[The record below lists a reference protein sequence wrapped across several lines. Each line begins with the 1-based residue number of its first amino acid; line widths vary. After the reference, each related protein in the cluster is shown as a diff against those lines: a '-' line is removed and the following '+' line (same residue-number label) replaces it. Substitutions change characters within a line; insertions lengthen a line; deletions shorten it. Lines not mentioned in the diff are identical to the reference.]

1 MTVLAALDAAIAM
14 LRPVLLGVAVALA
27 GVAAADWMV
36 RTRRINPF
44 GRFARIFR
52 TSVDPLMM
60 PVERAIVRA
69 GGLPSS
75 APWWTLLFVVITG
88 ILLLTALGVVRE
100 QVALV
105 VMALDQGAR
114 GLYRLAVSWT
124 FTVLQLAIIVRV
136 VMSWV
141 RLRPTAWYVRWA
153 WRLSEPVLGPVRR
166 IVPLFGGID
175 VSPIVAWFLL
185 SVVET
190 VLIRLW

>member
-1 MTVLAALDAAIAM
+1 MC
-14 LRPVLLGVAVALA
+14 
-27 GVAAADWMV
+27 
-36 RTRRINPF
+36 
-44 GRFARIFR
+44 
-52 TSVDPLMM
+52 
-60 PVERAIVRA
+60 
-69 GGLPSS
+69 SS
-75 APWWTLLFVVITG
+75 DL
-88 ILLLTALGVVRE
+88 LLLTALGVVRE

-114 GLYRLAVSWT
+114 GLYRLAISWT
-124 FTVLQLAIIVRV
+124 FTVLQLAIVVRV

-166 IVPLFGGID
+166 VVPLFGGID